1 MRGEILVQRITP
13 RCTSKGTHLSAT
25 VGFLLPRLAA
35 PVARRVPDVAL
46 IQTKTS
52 NPHNSLLCHKI
63 NTRSIL
69 KKVAVHYLTNYLA
82 LSIFNCEMPANCVS
96 RWRIFCLPSKK
107 PATASSKSLSTPKRK
122 CRDIRPSITLEER
135 SSRYTVDTRVG
146 GAGAGGRRHY
156 CQTLAEA
163 KTIAIDA
170 ATQRALQ
177 GTSSYHS
184 HKLADLG
191 ISIQKA
197 ISNQLRLVRQSEEL
211 AEHGLT
217 VQDLVNNQLR
227 LLRTART
234 PKLLSDA
241 MVEFRE
247 FKLRKALRANA
258 LKSVIWEI
266 ARAVKEIGPKTS
278 ICELSIP
285 TLESY
290 RGSNLTPGAF
300 NTRRKHLVTF
310 LNFALRRG
318 WVQKNHA
325 LNLNLRIER
334 YEVHILTAQQV
345 ARLLFACDVLQ
356 EPARSSMR
364 AYIALA
370 AFAGIRPEE
379 LHRLNWRDIDLE
391 NNSTYISKSVSKV
404 NDDRNVPITENL
416 RAWLLSI
423 ENRTGVIAPA
433 SSFRRRF
440 NTVRPVAGS
449 NSQASARFRACLNG
463 WASSRRPQI

>member
-1 MRGEILVQRITP
+1 MAKR
-13 RCTSKGTHLSAT
+13 
-25 VGFLLPRLAA
+25 
-35 PVARRVPDVAL
+35 
-46 IQTKTS
+46 
-52 NPHNSLLCHKI
+52 
-63 NTRSIL
+63 
-69 KKVAVHYLTNYLA
+69 
-82 LSIFNCEMPANCVS
+82 
-96 RWRIFCLPSKK
+96 
-107 PATASSKSLSTPKRK
+107 LSTPKRK
-122 CRDIRPSITLEER
+122 FRDIWPFITLEER
-135 SSRYTVDTRVG
+135 SGRYIVDTRVG

-163 KTIAIDA
+163 ETIAIDA
-170 ATQRALQ
+170 AAQRALQ
-177 GTSSYHS
+177 GTGSYHS
-184 HKLADLG
+184 QELADLG
-191 ISIQKA
+191 ISIQEA

-227 LLRTART
+227 LLRKART

-241 MVEFRE
+241 LVEFRE
-247 FKLRKALRANA
+247 FKLKEGLRANS
-258 LKSVIWEI
+258 LKAVIWEI
-266 ARAVKEIGPKTS
+266 TRAVKELGPKTS

-290 RGSNLTPGAF
+290 LGSSLTPGTF

-310 LNFALRRG
+310 LNFALKRG
-318 WVQKNHA
+318 WVEKNHA
-325 LNLNLRIER
+325 LNINLRIER
-334 YEVHILTAQQV
+334 YEVHILTPEQV

-391 NNSTYISKSVSKV
+391 NNSIYISKSVSKV

-416 RAWLLSI
+416 QAWLLSI
-423 ENRTGVIAPA
+423 KNRTGVIAPA

-440 NTVRPVAGS
+440 NTVRPVAGFRTWQS
-449 NSQASARFRACLNG
+449 PKGDIWHHDVLRHTYGSCWLAIHQNRPLLAEHMGNSVRIITKHYKRMVSRGQAEAWFNVIPLAAEKIL
-463 WASSRRPQI
+463 

>member
-1 MRGEILVQRITP
+1 MAKR
-13 RCTSKGTHLSAT
+13 
-25 VGFLLPRLAA
+25 
-35 PVARRVPDVAL
+35 
-46 IQTKTS
+46 
-52 NPHNSLLCHKI
+52 
-63 NTRSIL
+63 
-69 KKVAVHYLTNYLA
+69 
-82 LSIFNCEMPANCVS
+82 
-96 RWRIFCLPSKK
+96 
-107 PATASSKSLSTPKRK
+107 LSTPKRK
-122 CRDIRPSITLEER
+122 FRDIWPFITLEER
-135 SSRYTVDTRVG
+135 SGRYIVDTRVG

-156 CQTLAEA
+156 CHTLAEA
-163 KTIAIDA
+163 ETIAIDA
-170 ATQRALQ
+170 AAQRALQ
-177 GTSSYHS
+177 GTGSYHS
-184 HKLADLG
+184 QELADLG
-191 ISIQKA
+191 ISIQEA

-241 MVEFRE
+241 LVEFRE
-247 FKLRKALRANA
+247 FKLKEGLRANS
-258 LKSVIWEI
+258 LKAVIWEVT
-266 ARAVKEIGPKTS
+266 RAVKELGPKTS

-290 RGSNLTPGAF
+290 LGSSLTPGTF

-310 LNFALRRG
+310 LNFALKRG
-318 WVQKNHA
+318 WVEKNHV
-325 LNLNLRIER
+325 LNINLRIER
-334 YEVHILTAQQV
+334 YEVHILTPEQV

-391 NNSTYISKSVSKV
+391 NNSIYISKNVSKV

-440 NTVRPVAGS
+440 NTVRPVAGFRTWQS
-449 NSQASARFRACLNG
+449 PKGDIWHHDVLRHTYGSCWLAIHQNRPLLAEHMGNSARIITKHYKRMV
-463 WASSRRPQI
+463 SRGQAEAWFNVLPLAADKIL